1 MTLDLILAKNNMDEA
16 GLLRF
21 LDAAWGVV
29 VAYDN
34 FQPVVLMDACK
45 ELAKVG
51 EAETMKQWRESQNN
65 GAHGVDS
72 PQ

>member
-1 MTLDLILAKNNMDEA
+1 MTITLDQLLARNNLDAA
-16 GLLRF
+16 GLERF
-21 LDAAWGVV
+21 LSAAWGVV

-51 EAETMKQWRESQNN
+51 QAETKKQWQESQE
-65 GAHGVDS
+65 ATVAI
-72 PQ
+72 

>member
-1 MTLDLILAKNNMDEA
+1 M
-16 GLLRF
+16 RF

-51 EAETMKQWRESQNN
+51 QAETAKRLQESLAEATRESPV
-65 GAHGVDS
+65 AKPHS
-72 PQ
+72 AI